1 MVIIQKYLSFFYRAI
16 VFFVDIFRFFYSDLS
31 FFFRKPNKQKTWPTI
46 AFLVETRINDAFF
59 LIKRPYK
66 V

>member
-16 VFFVDIFRFFYSDLS
+16 VFFVDIFRRPFVFL
-31 FFFRKPNKQKTWPTI
+31 RKPNKQKTWPTI

>member
-16 VFFVDIFRFFYSDLS
+16 VFFVDIFRFFIATFRFL
-31 FFFRKPNKQKTWPTI
+31 RKPNKQKTRPTI

>member
-16 VFFVDIFRFFYSDLS
+16 VFFVDIFRFFIATFR
-31 FFFRKPNKQKTWPTI
+31 FFLRKPNKQKTWPTI

-59 LIKRPYK
+59 
-66 V
+66 